1 MTLRNLNV
9 KRNGVLKMNKKHIKW
24 VLAHEPIELFIRA
37 AKVFAEEV
45 NKKAPEQLEI
55 EVMTLSEYAQK
66 YNKGV
71 VVTKHELVDLLDQ
84 GQIEMSQTYTIT
96 LGKVNKDFYALDLP
110 FLFESHDHASRVF
123 EGEVGQ
129 QLLNSL
135 QESKKV
141 KGLAFTYSGGFR
153 IIPGNEPV
161 ARIEDLRGVKVRT
174 SFSPVAIE
182 TFKTL
187 GADVVPMEL
196 EELSE
201 NLGKANVDIGES
213 TYPRV
218 YALGHDKVSKVINH
232 TEHSLFLTSI
242 LIGTDFWN
250 SLSEELQ
257 TVVSDAAQVAARYER
272 AISIEDVLAT
282 QSRAEADGIQ
292 VLKMSKEEQARFAA
306 ETKVV
311 YEKFQNYF
319 TSGLVDKIKKAK

>member
-1 MTLRNLNV
+1 MS
-9 KRNGVLKMNKKHIKW
+9 KKHVKW

-37 AKVFAEEV
+37 AKVFAAEIE
-45 NKKAPEQLEI
+45 KRAPEQLEI
-55 EVMTLSEYAQK
+55 EVMTMSEYSEK
-66 YNKGV
+66 YNNGI

-84 GQIEMSQTYTIT
+84 GLIEMSQTYTIT
-96 LGKVNKDFYALDLP
+96 LGKINKDFYALDLP
-110 FLFESHDHASRVF
+110 FLFENHDHASRVF
-123 EGEVGQ
+123 EGEVGTH
-129 QLLNSL
+129 LLDSL

-153 IIPGNEPV
+153 IIPGNEEV
-161 ARIEDLRGVKVRT
+161 CKIEDLRGVKVRT

-196 EELSE
+196 EELSD

-218 YALGHDKVSKVINH
+218 YALGHNKVSKVINH

-250 SLSEELQ
+250 TLSPELQ
-257 TVVSDAAQVAARYER
+257 QVVSECAKEAARYER
-272 AISIEDVLAT
+272 SISIADVLAT
-282 QSRAEADGIQ
+282 QSRAEQDGIK

-311 YEKFQNYF
+311 YDKFQDYF
-319 TSGLVDKIKKAK
+319 TAGLVDKIKKAK

>member
-1 MTLRNLNV
+1 MD
-9 KRNGVLKMNKKHIKW
+9 KKHIKW

-45 NKKAPEQLEI
+45 NKKASNQLEI
-55 EVMTLSEYAQK
+55 EVMTLSEYSQK
-66 YNKGV
+66 YNNGV

-84 GQIEMSQTYTIT
+84 GLIEMSQTYTIT
-96 LGKVNKDFYALDLP
+96 LGKINKDFYALDLP

-123 EGEVGQ
+123 EGEVGK
-129 QLLNSL
+129 QLLDSL

-153 IIPGNEPV
+153 IIPGNEEV

-218 YALGHDKVSKVINH
+218 YALGHNKVSKVINH

-257 TVVSDAAQVAARYER
+257 SVIADAAQVAARYER
-272 AISIEDVLAT
+272 SISIDDVLAT
-282 QSRAEADGIQ
+282 QARAEQDGIQ
-292 VLKMSKEEQARFAA
+292 VLKMSKEEQARFAD

-311 YEKFQNYF
+311 YDKFQDYF
-319 TSGLVDKIKKAK
+319 TAGLVDKIKKAK

>member
-1 MTLRNLNV
+1 MTLQNFNV
-9 KRNGVLKMNKKHIKW
+9 KNGVLTMSKKHVKW

-37 AKVFAEEV
+37 AKVFAAEV
-45 NKKAPEQLEI
+45 NARAPEQLEI
-55 EVMTLSEYAQK
+55 EVMTMSEYSQK
-66 YNKGV
+66 YNGGV
-71 VVTKHELVDLLDQ
+71 LVTKHELVDLLDS
-84 GQIEMSQTYTIT
+84 GKIEMSQTYTIT
-96 LGKVNKDFYALDLP
+96 LGKINKDFFALDLP
-110 FLFESHDHASRVF
+110 FLFKDHDHASRVF
-123 EGEVGQ
+123 EGDVGAS
-129 QLLNSL
+129 LLDSL
-135 QESKKV
+135 QETKKI

-161 ARIEDLRGVKVRT
+161 ARIEDLRGIKVRT
-174 SFSPVAIE
+174 SHSPVAIE

-201 NLGKANVDIGES
+201 NLGSANVAVGES

-250 SLSEELQ
+250 TLSADLQ
-257 TVVSDAAQVAARYER
+257 AVVAESAKVAARYER
-272 AISIEDVLAT
+272 VISIDDVAKT
-282 QSRAEADGIQ
+282 QARAEADGIE
-292 VLKMSKEEQARFAA
+292 VIKMSKEEQARFAA

-311 YEKFQNYF
+311 YDKFENYF
-319 TSGLVDKIKKAK
+319 TAGLVKRIQSK

>member
-1 MTLRNLNV
+1 MTLFNLNV

-66 YNKGV
+66 YNNGV

-84 GQIEMSQTYTIT
+84 GKIEMSQTYTIT

-123 EGEVGQ
+123 EGEVGK
-129 QLLNSL
+129 QLLDSL

-257 TVVSDAAQVAARYER
+257 TVVADAAQVAARYER
-272 AISIEDVLAT
+272 SISIDDVLAT
-282 QSRAEADGIQ
+282 QARAEQDGIR

-306 ETKVV
+306 ETNVV
-311 YEKFQNYF
+311 YDKFQDYF
-319 TSGLVDKIKKAK
+319 TAGLVDKIKKAK

>member
-1 MTLRNLNV
+1 MD
-9 KRNGVLKMNKKHIKW
+9 KKHVKW

-37 AKVFAEEV
+37 AKVFATEV
-45 NKKAPEQLEI
+45 EKRAPAQLEI
-55 EVMTLSEYAQK
+55 EVMTMSEYSQK
-66 YNKGV
+66 YNNDII
-71 VVTKHELVDLLDQ
+71 VTKHELVDLLDQ
-84 GQIEMSQTYTIT
+84 GLIEMSQTYTIT
-96 LGKVNKDFYALDLP
+96 LGKINKDFYALDLP

-123 EGEVGQ
+123 EGEVGTA
-129 QLLNSL
+129 LLNSL
-135 QESKKV
+135 QESKKI

-153 IIPGNEPV
+153 IIPGNEEV
-161 ARIEDLRGVKVRT
+161 CRIEDLRGVKVRT

-196 EELSE
+196 EELSD
-201 NLGKANVDIGES
+201 NLEKANVDIGES

-250 SLSEELQ
+250 TLSPELQ
-257 TVVSDAAQVAARYER
+257 KVVAESAQEAARYER
-272 AISIEDVLAT
+272 AISIDDVLST
-282 QSRAEADGIQ
+282 QNRAEQDGIK
-292 VLKMSKEEQARFAA
+292 VLKMSNEEKARFAA

-311 YEKFQNYF
+311 YDKFQDYF
-319 TSGLVDKIKKAK
+319 TAGLVDKIKKTK

>member
-1 MTLRNLNV
+1 MTLQHFNV
-9 KRNGVLKMNKKHIKW
+9 KNGVLTMSKKHVKW

-37 AKVFAEEV
+37 AKVFAAEV
-45 NKKAPEQLEI
+45 NTRAPEQLEI
-55 EVMTLSEYAQK
+55 EVMTMSEYSQK
-66 YNKGV
+66 YNGGV
-71 VVTKHELVDLLDQ
+71 LVTKHELVDLLDS
-84 GQIEMSQTYTIT
+84 GKIEMSQTYTIT
-96 LGKVNKDFYALDLP
+96 LGKINKDFFALDLP
-110 FLFESHDHASRVF
+110 FLFKDHDHASRVF
-123 EGEVGQ
+123 EGDVGAG
-129 QLLNSL
+129 LLDSL
-135 QESKKV
+135 QETKKI

-161 ARIEDLRGVKVRT
+161 ARIEDLRGIKVRT
-174 SFSPVAIE
+174 SHSPVAIE

-201 NLGKANVDIGES
+201 NLGSANVAVGES

-250 SLSEELQ
+250 TLSADLQ
-257 TVVSDAAQVAARYER
+257 AVVAESAKVAARYER
-272 AISIEDVLAT
+272 VISIDDVAKT
-282 QSRAEADGIQ
+282 QARAEADGIE
-292 VLKMSKEEQARFAA
+292 VIKMSKEEQARFAA

-311 YEKFQNYF
+311 YDKFQDYF
-319 TSGLVDKIKKAK
+319 TAGLVQSIQSK

>member
-1 MTLRNLNV
+1 MTLQNFNV
-9 KRNGVLKMNKKHIKW
+9 KNGVLTMSKKHVKW

-37 AKVFAEEV
+37 AKVFAAEV
-45 NKKAPEQLEI
+45 NARAPEQLEI
-55 EVMTLSEYAQK
+55 EVMTMSEYSQK
-66 YNKGV
+66 YNGGV
-71 VVTKHELVDLLDQ
+71 LVTKHELVDLLDS
-84 GQIEMSQTYTIT
+84 GKIEMSQTYTIT
-96 LGKVNKDFYALDLP
+96 LGKINKDFFALDLP
-110 FLFESHDHASRVF
+110 FLFKDHEHASRVF
-123 EGEVGQ
+123 EGDVGAG
-129 QLLNSL
+129 LLDSL
-135 QESKKV
+135 QETKKI

-161 ARIEDLRGVKVRT
+161 ARIEDLRGIKVRT
-174 SFSPVAIE
+174 SHSPVAIE

-201 NLGKANVDIGES
+201 NLGSANVAVGES

-250 SLSEELQ
+250 TLSAELQ
-257 TVVSDAAQVAARYER
+257 AVVAESAKVAARYER
-272 AISIEDVLAT
+272 VISIDDVAKT
-282 QSRAEADGIQ
+282 QARAEADGIE
-292 VLKMSKEEQARFAA
+292 VIKMSKEEQARFAA

-311 YEKFQNYF
+311 YDKFQDYF
-319 TSGLVDKIKKAK
+319 TAGLVQSIQSK

>member
-1 MTLRNLNV
+1 
-9 KRNGVLKMNKKHIKW
+9 MNKKHVKW

-37 AKVFAEEV
+37 AKVFAAEV
-45 NKKAPEQLEI
+45 EKRAPGQLEI
-55 EVMTLSEYAQK
+55 EVMTMSEYSQK
-66 YNKGV
+66 YNNSV

-84 GQIEMSQTYTIT
+84 GLIEMSQTYTIT
-96 LGKVNKDFYALDLP
+96 LGRINKDFYALDLP

-123 EGEVGQ
+123 EGEVGT
-129 QLLNSL
+129 QLLDSL

-153 IIPGNEPV
+153 IIPGNEEV
-161 ARIEDLRGVKVRT
+161 CRIEDLRGVKVRT

-196 EELSE
+196 EELSD

-250 SLSEELQ
+250 TLSPELQ
-257 TVVSDAAQVAARYER
+257 KVVSESAKEAARYER
-272 AISIEDVLAT
+272 AISIDDILAT
-282 QSRAEADGIQ
+282 QSRAEKDGIK
-292 VLKMSKEEQARFAA
+292 VLKMSNEEKARFAA

-311 YEKFQNYF
+311 YAKFQDYF
-319 TSGLVDKIKKAK
+319 TAGLVDKIKKTK

>member
-1 MTLRNLNV
+1 MS
-9 KRNGVLKMNKKHIKW
+9 KKHVKW

-37 AKVFAEEV
+37 AKVFAAEV
-45 NKKAPEQLEI
+45 EKRAPEQLEI
-55 EVMTLSEYAQK
+55 EVMTMSEYSEK
-66 YNKGV
+66 YNNDV

-84 GQIEMSQTYTIT
+84 GLIEMSQTYTIT
-96 LGKVNKDFYALDLP
+96 LGKINKDFYALDLP
-110 FLFESHDHASRVF
+110 FLFENHDHASRVF
-123 EGEVGQ
+123 EGEVGSH
-129 QLLNSL
+129 LLNSL
-135 QESKKV
+135 QKSKKV

-153 IIPGNEPV
+153 IIPGNEEV
-161 ARIEDLRGVKVRT
+161 ACIEDLRGVKVRT

-196 EELSE
+196 EELSD

-242 LIGTDFWN
+242 LIGTNFWN
-250 SLSEELQ
+250 TLSPELQ
-257 TVVSDAAQVAARYER
+257 QVVSESAKEAARYER
-272 AISIEDVLAT
+272 SISIDDVLTT
-282 QSRAEADGIQ
+282 QSRAEQDGIKII
-292 VLKMSKEEQARFAA
+292 KMSKEEQARFAA

-311 YEKFQNYF
+311 YDKFQNYF
-319 TSGLVDKIKKAK
+319 TAGLVDNIKKAR